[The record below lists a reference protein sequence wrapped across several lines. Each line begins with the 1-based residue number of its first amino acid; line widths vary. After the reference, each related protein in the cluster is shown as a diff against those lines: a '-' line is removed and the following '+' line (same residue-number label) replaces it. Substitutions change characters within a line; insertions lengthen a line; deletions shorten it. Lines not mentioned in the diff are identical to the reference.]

1 MRLPRP
7 YELSR
12 RVESMRG
19 ELLEKEN
26 ASQHGYAE
34 FAVLQVCASLVY
46 DDIEGVVRAVEQ
58 LVGVVDFSFRV
69 DGSNGT
75 VTLDDSP
82 HDHDAEGKG
91 KVD

>member
-19 ELLEKEN
+19 ELLEREK
-26 ASQHGYAE
+26 ADQRGYAE
-34 FAVLQVCASLVY
+34 FAVLQVCSGLVY
-46 DDIEGVVRAVEQ
+46 DDIEGLVRAVER

-69 DGSNGT
+69 EGRNGT
-75 VTLDDSP
+75 VTMDDGSA
-82 HDHDAEGKG
+82 DHDVEGKG